1 MQVPGKMIRHI
12 IGMTLISTSAVSDKQ
27 GARSVMMQVPG
38 GISHTDGVILIST
51 YASLPVTLLTSIY

>member
-1 MQVPGKMIRHI
+1 MIRHI